1 VQAALGGGVE
11 PKRSYPLAARVDAI
25 ASALRGC
32 IESAPDDLP
41 GIVKSRLEK
50 ALRTLER
57 DEVQIAVAGLF
68 KAGKSTFI
76 NRLAKW
82 DILPTGGL
90 PETGAPGILRRRKP
104 GGVRVKRRSGEIL
117 EISPDQAEVSKHTSL
132 YDKDGRRR
140 HNGEIADWVEI
151 DAPRLSLPRHVSLI
165 DLPGLRDTADMDEV
179 ALEMA
184 LEADVILWVF
194 RSEPAFSEQ
203 DTSFLQFLISVCG
216 AHVLQ
221 LVLNVFT
228 PDEERRRWRSFF
240 ERSLP
245 THHSALS
252 RVAPALGLESEAVD
266 RLLVVDAK
274 RFRRRLFGTDFGARE
289 VRRFLRQVARRG
301 SDSVK
306 RARFFRVGTAAEF
319 AAAWLSAPL
328 EDAAAQYREQD
339 ALYRAYEARL
349 VHRKA
354 LTEKLDAALT
364 DAFKGLEA
372 EFKQAGHDAA
382 RKVELM
388 AFRTG
393 ENVAKGLIEQ
403 SALIIRDRALRL
415 AVACQA
421 ISSDTECIPLS
432 AASSEVIERSFSL
445 FHSGE
450 DIRERIYDGIARN
463 VGEVRLEKPK
473 LSLSRIGSWIQGGDN
488 EVAASKRR
496 AQSELNRRAAN
507 LAGLMNQ
514 RKTEVAKILR
524 QVIQLIQIE
533 HIDRPSPVRWES
545 LKEFERRLDRLQEA
559 LSG

>member
-1 VQAALGGGVE
+1 MQAELGGGVE

-41 GIVKSRLEK
+41 AIVKSRLEK

-90 PETGAPGILRRRKP
+90 PETGAPGTLRRRKP
-104 GGVRVKRRSGEIL
+104 GGVRVKRPSGEVVP
-117 EISPDQAEVSKHTSL
+117 ISPDQAEVSKHTSL

-165 DLPGLRDTADMDEV
+165 DLPGLRDTADMDEI

-228 PDEERRRWRSFF
+228 PDEERKRWRSFL

-245 THHSALS
+245 THQSALS
-252 RVAPALGLESEAVD
+252 RVAPALGIESKTVD
-266 RLLVVDAK
+266 RLVVVDAK
-274 RFRRRLFGTDFGARE
+274 RFRHRFFGTDYGARE
-289 VRRFLRQVARRG
+289 VRRFLKQVARRG

-306 RARFFRVGTAAEF
+306 RARFFRVRTAAEF

-328 EDAAAQYREQD
+328 EDAAVQYREQD
-339 ALYRAYEARL
+339 ALYQAYEARL

-354 LTEKLDAALT
+354 LTEKVDAALNE
-364 DAFKGLEA
+364 AFKGLEA
-372 EFKQAGHDAA
+372 ELKQAGHDAA
-382 RKVELM
+382 RQVDFLT
-388 AFRTG
+388 FRTG
-393 ENVAKGLIEQ
+393 EDVAKGLIEQ
-403 SALIIRDRALRL
+403 SALIVRDRASRL
-415 AVACQA
+415 AIACQA
-421 ISSDTECIPLS
+421 IASDTECLPLS
-432 AASSEVIERSFSL
+432 AASSEVIESAFAL
-445 FHSGE
+445 FQSGQ

-496 AQSELNRRAAN
+496 AQSELDRRAAK
-507 LAGLMNQ
+507 LAGSMNQ
-514 RKTEVAKILR
+514 RKTEVTKIVR
-524 QVIQLIQIE
+524 QVIQFSKIEQI
-533 HIDRPSPVRWES
+533 DQPSPVRWES
-545 LKEFERRLDRLQEA
+545 LKNFEQLIDRLQEA
-559 LSG
+559 LSS